1 MGIVISRASWLSG
14 SWAQGQGYHDWNIFY
29 HVRSNPSQPK
39 NLFTILLLNVKVIY
53 YIAVTGFLFCFF
65 IHMTICHEIPQF
77 SVCPHKVVFVRGDL
91 YLFSCFVLFVVLV
104 RTGTDHLIFRE
115 EREQGLVVFFSQMF
129 FRWPDL
135 FFFGQ
140 EKKMYLF

>member
-1 MGIVISRASWLSG
+1 
-14 SWAQGQGYHDWNIFY
+14 
-29 HVRSNPSQPK
+29 
-39 NLFTILLLNVKVIY
+39 
-53 YIAVTGFLFCFF
+53 
-65 IHMTICHEIPQF
+65 MTICHEIPQF

-129 FRWPDL
+129 FR
-135 FFFGQ
+135 
-140 EKKMYLF
+140 